1 MKKFSLPKILQ
12 NLKYRGRPVLVVGEK
27 AYLPQKGQSF
37 NTLWSELEKK
47 NPDNPPVYVHLPK
60 GSLVVFS
67 WK

>member
-27 AYLPQKGQSF
+27 AYIPQKGQNF

-47 NPDNPPVYVHLPK
+47 NPDNPPVYVHLPI
-60 GSLVVFS
+60 GTF
-67 WK
+67 